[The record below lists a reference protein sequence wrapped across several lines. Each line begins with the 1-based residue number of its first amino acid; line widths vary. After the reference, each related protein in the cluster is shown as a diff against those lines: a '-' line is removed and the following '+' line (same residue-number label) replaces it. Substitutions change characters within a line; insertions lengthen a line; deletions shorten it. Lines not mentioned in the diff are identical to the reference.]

1 MRSLYRFLKTTL
13 VGGVVVL
20 VPVAVCA
27 YIIAAVVKAVL
38 RGLSPIAALLPAQ
51 SPVGIGLGTLIA
63 LALVVAMCFLFGL
76 LVRTAG
82 GRALGGWVENRL
94 FNLLPGYELI
104 KKVTQQ
110 FAGTG
115 EETLGTPV
123 AVRLGDSQQIG
134 FLVEELT
141 PGQVTVFIPAA
152 PALTFGTVHIVPAE
166 RVERLS
172 AKLTQVIDCISK
184 IGCGSSRLLSAPRR
198 SPRKSVSEETNV
210 ERKA

>member
-1 MRSLYRFLKTTL
+1 MRSIYRFLKTTL
-13 VGGVVVL
+13 VGGLVVL

-27 YIIAAVVKAVL
+27 YIIAAVVKGLL
-38 RGLSPIAALLPAQ
+38 RGLAPIAALLPAQ
-51 SPVGIGLGTLIA
+51 GSGGIGFMSLIVI
-63 LALVVAMCFLFGL
+63 ALVVAMCFLFGL

-82 GRALGGWVENRL
+82 GRALGKWVENRM

-104 KKVTQQ
+104 KRVTQQ

-123 AVRLGDSQQIG
+123 AVRFEDSQQIG
-134 FLVEELT
+134 FLVEEMT

-166 RVERLS
+166 RVEKLS
-172 AKLTQVIDCISK
+172 AKMTQVIDCISK

-198 SPRKSVSEETNV
+198 PSRRPVSEEMNR
-210 ERKA
+210 EPKA

>member
-13 VGGVVVL
+13 VGGLVVL

-27 YIIAAVVKAVL
+27 YIIVAVVKAVF
-38 RGLSPIAALLPAQ
+38 RGLAPIAELLPAQ
-51 SPVGIGLGTLIA
+51 SPGGIGLVGLLAIA
-63 LALVVAMCFLFGL
+63 IVVAMCFLFGL

-104 KKVTQQ
+104 KRVTQQ

-123 AVRLGDSQQIG
+123 AVRFGDSQQIG

-166 RVERLS
+166 RVEKLS

-198 SPRKSVSEETNV
+198 PI

>member
-1 MRSLYRFLKTTL
+1 
-13 VGGVVVL
+13 VGGLVVL

-27 YIIAAVVKAVL
+27 YIIAAVVKGLL
-38 RGLSPIAALLPAQ
+38 RGLAPIAALLPAQ
-51 SPVGIGLGTLIA
+51 GSGGIGFMSLIVI
-63 LALVVAMCFLFGL
+63 ALVVAMCFLFGL

-82 GRALGGWVENRL
+82 GRALGKWVENRM

-104 KKVTQQ
+104 KRVTQQ

-123 AVRLGDSQQIG
+123 AVRFEDSQQIG
-134 FLVEELT
+134 FLVEEMT

-166 RVERLS
+166 RVEKLS
-172 AKLTQVIDCISK
+172 AKMTQVIDCISK

-198 SPRKSVSEETNV
+198 PSRRPVSEEMNR
-210 ERKA
+210 EPKA

>member
-1 MRSLYRFLKTTL
+1 MQSLFRFLKTTL
-13 VGGVVVL
+13 IGGVVVL

-38 RGLSPIAALLPAQ
+38 RGLAPVAALVPAQ
-51 SPVGIGLGTLIA
+51 SPGGIGLMSLIA
-63 LALVVAMCFLFGL
+63 IALVVGLCFLFGL

-104 KKVTQQ
+104 KRVTQQ

-115 EETLGTPV
+115 ETLGTPV

-152 PALTFGTVHIVPAE
+152 PALTFGTVHIVPAD
-166 RVERLS
+166 RVEKLS
-172 AKLTQVIDCISK
+172 AKLTQVVDCITK

-198 SPRKSVSEETNV
+198 PCR
-210 ERKA
+210 

>member
-1 MRSLYRFLKTTL
+1 MQSLFRFLKTTL
-13 VGGVVVL
+13 VVGLVVL
-20 VPVAVCA
+20 VPVANCA

-38 RGLSPIAALLPAQ
+38 GGLAPIAALLPAQ
-51 SPVGIGLGTLIA
+51 SPGGIGLMGLIA
-63 LALVVAMCFLFGL
+63 IALVVAVCFLFGL

-104 KKVTQQ
+104 KRVTQQ

-141 PGQVTVFIPAA
+141 PGQATVFIPAA
-152 PALTFGTVHIVPAE
+152 PALTFGTVHIVSAD
-166 RVERLS
+166 RVEKLS
-172 AKLTQVIDCISK
+172 AKMTQVVDCITK

-198 SPRKSVSEETNV
+198 PSR
-210 ERKA
+210 